1 LTPPGNQAASRDPK
15 LQAKGRRLNEMER
28 NKGFTY
34 HGFTFADMLFEE
46 LG

>member
-1 LTPPGNQAASRDPK
+1 
-15 LQAKGRRLNEMER
+15 MER

-46 LG
+46 LGRNTPACEAARHVHGSGTS